1 MRWIFYIVCFLLL
14 GINSAG
20 KDVLPSLPTSR
31 ETSCAKQINQT
42 IIISPDQ
49 FISEDLDTEYF
60 APGSGIIVSN
70 ELPSYFSE
78 KGKAVDACP
87 PDQYSFLLSAWLI
100 DLPPPSLV

>member
-14 GINSAG
+14 GINSANEN
-20 KDVLPSLPTSR
+20 VLPSQTTSC
-31 ETSCAKQINQT
+31 ESFCAKQINQT

-60 APGSGIIVSN
+60 APGSGIVVSN
-70 ELPSYFSE
+70 ELFAYFSK
-78 KGKAVDACP
+78 KGKDVNASFPAGYC
-87 PDQYSFLLSAWLI
+87 FLLSAWLI